1 MNKDVVNE
9 IFKRRP
15 ARDFLRLYPSEKW
28 KEIIPD
34 IFEIGVLNLK
44 NSFGTLKFSK
54 NQIKDILIDL
64 RNYKPDNEEINMNIE
79 ENNNYNNNIN
89 TFNNSQNNEEDYE
102 NIEENNENINAQEE
116 EEEEYFEK
124 NNDNNK
130 FQNNN
135 QNNNQ
140 NIKERTAHAEV
151 FIPDVNNIQRKV
163 VNYNRPKIAY
173 NSTMEE
179 IREKNIENKRNLGY
193 TESKIKYQ
201 IMNDKRNHQLKK
213 RKISNDEYN
222 YNNDN
227 EGNFS
232 FNQNKNKKK
241 EKNLNKNYV
250 INFDKN
256 LNPQKPI
263 EMQKN
268 NKFEFNHNLN
278 NYDEENIFKSFNNN
292 YNENNSFNNEDN
304 FNNNNQNIQ
313 NHLNNYKIIMLNMPK
328 QEFYRGNFN
337 NSN

>member
-1 MNKDVVNE
+1 M
-9 IFKRRP
+9 
-15 ARDFLRLYPSEKW
+15 
-28 KEIIPD
+28 
-34 IFEIGVLNLK
+34 
-44 NSFGTLKFSK
+44 T
-54 NQIKDILIDL
+54 
-64 RNYKPDNEEINMNIE
+64 
-79 ENNNYNNNIN
+79 
-89 TFNNSQNNEEDYE
+89 
-102 NIEENNENINAQEE
+102 
-116 EEEEYFEK
+116 
-124 NNDNNK
+124 
-130 FQNNN
+130 
-135 QNNNQ
+135 NQ

-304 FNNNNQNIQ
+304 FNNNNQHIQ
-313 NHLNNYKIIMLNMPK
+313 NHLNNYKINMLNMPK

-337 NSN
+337 NN

>member
-15 ARDFLRLYPSEKW
+15 ARDFLRLYPSDKW

-54 NQIKDILIDL
+54 NQIKDILMDL
-64 RNYKPDNEEINMNIE
+64 RNYKPDND
-79 ENNNYNNNIN
+79 ENNENEELNIDNNDNNNIN
-89 TFNNSQNNEEDYE
+89 IEFNNEQNNEEEYE
-102 NIEENNENINAQEE
+102 NNE

-124 NNDNNK
+124 NDNINNK
-130 FQNNN
+130 IINNN
-135 QNNNQ
+135 IKKEE
-140 NIKERTAHAEV
+140 IKERTANAEV
-151 FIPDVNNIQRKV
+151 FIPDENIIIQKK

-201 IMNDKRNHQLKK
+201 IMNDKRNHQMKK
-213 RKISNDEYN
+213 RKISND
-222 YNNDN
+222 NDN
-227 EGNFS
+227 EENFS
-232 FNQNKNKKK
+232 FNQNKNKIRK
-241 EKNLNKNYV
+241 EKNINKNYV

-263 EMQKN
+263 EIQRN
-268 NKFEFNHNLN
+268 NIN
-278 NYDEENIFKSFNNN
+278 NYYEENIFKNFNINNNNDNN
-292 YNENNSFNNEDN
+292 YNN
-304 FNNNNQNIQ
+304 NIQ
-313 NHLNNYKIIMLNMPK
+313 NHLNNYKINMLNLPK

-337 NSN
+337 NN